1 MCNNATIDGSLA
13 MARRT
18 RSHVIAMICRAE
30 AAVEFSSFSIAVEHD
45 SSGGSVL
52 RIPARKEWPA

>member
-1 MCNNATIDGSLA
+1 MCNNATIDGLLA
-13 MARRT
+13 VARRT
-18 RSHVIAMICRAE
+18 RSHVVAMICRAE